1 MNRLMLAISEKPDP
15 NTNKLRLIEKPIPSC
30 NPYEVLINVKSI
42 GVNRP
47 DILQK
52 MGLYPAP
59 KNASPTLGLEAS
71 GIIDKVGEKVKN
83 IQIGDKV
90 CALTPGGAYAEK
102 VSVSASHCFPI
113 PDNYTFSEAASL
125 PESYMTVWA
134 NLIELGKIMKNQTL
148 LIHGGSSGIGVAA
161 IQLAKWKGLKVFT
174 TVRNKKKVEFCKLV
188 GADLSIIYKSEN
200 FAEKILHETSGRGVN
215 VILDMVGGEYTN
227 QNLSCLANN
236 GKLIQI
242 AFLQGNK
249 VNLDL
254 FHILKKRLSIT
265 GSTMRSRT
273 DEDKQ
278 RLALLIKRNL
288 WPEMSKG
295 KIKPF
300 IYKEFKFEQVNE
312 AHDLMESSIHCGK
325 IVLNI

>member
-1 MNRLMLAISEKPDP
+1 MLAISEKPDP
-15 NTNKLRLIEKPIPSC
+15 YTKQLKLIEKPIPNC
-30 NPYEVLINVKSI
+30 NPHEVLINVKSI

-52 MGLYPAP
+52 KGLYPAP
-59 KNASPTLGLEAS
+59 KNASQTLGLEAS
-71 GIIDKVGEKVKN
+71 GIIDKVGEKVNN

-102 VSVSASHCFPI
+102 VAVLASHCFPI
-113 PDNYTFSEAASL
+113 PDNFTFPEAASL

-148 LIHGGSSGIGVAA
+148 LIHGGSSGVGVAA

-174 TVRNKKKVEFCKLV
+174 TVRNKKKVEFCKSV
-188 GADLSIIYKSEN
+188 GADSAIIYKNEN
-200 FAEKILHETSGRGVN
+200 FAESILNKTSGKGVN

-227 QNLSCLANN
+227 LNLSCLANN

-242 AFLQGNK
+242 AFLKGNK

-254 FHILKKRLSIT
+254 FQIIKKRLSLT
-265 GSTMRSRT
+265 GSTIRSRT

-278 RLALLIKRNL
+278 RLALLLKKNL
-288 WPEMSKG
+288 WPELNKG

-300 IYKEFKFEQVNE
+300 IYKEFKFKQVNE

-325 IVLNI
+325 IILNI